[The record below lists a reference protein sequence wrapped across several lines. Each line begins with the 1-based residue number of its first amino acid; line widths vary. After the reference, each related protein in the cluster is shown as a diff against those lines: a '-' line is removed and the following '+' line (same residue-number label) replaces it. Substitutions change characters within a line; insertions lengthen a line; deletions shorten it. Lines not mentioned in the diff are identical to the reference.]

1 MIGPCASRQYRFV
14 WFGPQDERKTYS
26 AIRTFY
32 RLRSDALGLQF
43 FHMPTIGFFLCC
55 EVKGVA
61 LLYNFAKDDDQ
72 ATQTT
77 KVIADV
83 DATLPTPGCP
93 AERPIG
99 LNIRNLS
106 DKIVIGVSWRRLL
119 TRKGATDNI
128 ADRSNRVKAFNRVM
142 WPGANIEICAAM
154 PKLTEP
160 VTIAEAE
167 IYLRLSHIRIS
178 SVPISK
184 ELSTLDKG
192 FFPEDD

>member
-1 MIGPCASRQYRFV
+1 M
-14 WFGPQDERKTYS
+14 
-26 AIRTFY
+26 
-32 RLRSDALGLQF
+32 
-43 FHMPTIGFFLCC
+43 TIGKWFMSGSDIILAAGIGLTVIIAFLAYRYPRT
-55 EVKGVA
+55 VAWGATLGVA
-61 LLYNFAKDDDQ
+61 MLVALFYNFAKDDEQ

-106 DKIVIGVSWRRLL
+106 DKIVIGVSWRLL
-119 TRKGATDNI
+119 VTRKGATDNI
-128 ADRSNRVKAFNRVM
+128 ADRSNKVKAFNRVM

-167 IYLRLSHIRIS
+167 IYPRLSHVRIS
-178 SVPISK
+178 SAPISK